1 MGTKGP
7 IFNLGPDPK
16 GRVGRALCRN
26 VATIAR
32 AHDVLVQIWPVC
44 DSYARLL
51 A

>member
-7 IFNLGPDPK
+7 ISNLGPDPM

-32 AHDVLVQIWPVC
+32 NHDALAQIWSVC
-44 DSYARLL
+44 DPSARLL